1 MDERKLIKQM
11 AVILSIS
18 LLSLISSS
26 HYSLTVARNTY
37 TYKPPKEPKTTKSR
51 NQGSGSRGCNEPRL
65 ADVKLRL
72 LAPEDH
78 VGLTTS
84 DHPTFFWHVVTSS
97 KVLVRFALVDPDQ
110 IEPVFELNQEV
121 NQTGVVRLPLPPDT
135 KIVAGKTYQWAVA
148 VVCNPKRPSQD
159 IYAYSWI
166 EKVAPTAN
174 LLQQMKV
181 SNKSELAAIYADSG
195 IWYDALAEAYKTNP
209 NNSDYLLTLFS
220 DLSKS

>member
-1 MDERKLIKQM
+1 MPEKKLIKKM
-11 AVILSIS
+11 AVILLIS
-18 LLSLISSS
+18 LSLLISSS
-26 HYSLTVARNTY
+26 HFSLTVARNTY

-51 NQGSGSRGCNEPRL
+51 NQGSGSRGCNEPKL

-84 DHPTFFWHVVTSS
+84 DRPTFFLYVATKS
-97 KVLVRFALVDPDQ
+97 KVLVRFALIDPNQ
-110 IEPVFELNQEV
+110 IEPVFEFNQEV
-121 NQTGVVRLPLPPDT
+121 NQTGVIRLPLPLGT
-135 KIVAGKTYQWAVA
+135 KIVVGKTYQWAVA

-166 EKVAPTAN
+166 EKVTPTAR
-174 LLQQMKV
+174 LLQKMSA
-181 SNKSELAAIYADSG
+181 SNKSDLAAIYADSG